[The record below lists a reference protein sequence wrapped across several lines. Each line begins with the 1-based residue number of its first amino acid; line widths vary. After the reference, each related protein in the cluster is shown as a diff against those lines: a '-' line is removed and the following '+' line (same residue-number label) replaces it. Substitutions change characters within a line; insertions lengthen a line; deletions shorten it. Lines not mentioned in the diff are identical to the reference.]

1 MIQRTIAKAVKL
13 VTIKKRLV
21 VSNILMILVPV
32 VITALIGLACVG
44 MVWYTVVHGTGFG
57 IEHNDDFYLASEGIS
72 KMAESALRGATR
84 AEQIDGLTDLSQLLD
99 KNAMSLTVD
108 ADGENLYRYGS
119 SADTDSALQN
129 AMNDLNGEGY
139 VSDGERELYAH
150 QASINGTLYRIS
162 VFASNT
168 ELPYGTLK
176 VVVALAVIILLFGIF
191 ISILLTDRFLTKFVF
206 QKIERPL
213 DMLSD
218 GVRQIRDGNLDHR
231 IVYETEDEFAP
242 ICSDFNEMAVRLKE
256 SVDLSQQHEQNRKE
270 LLAGISHDLRSP
282 LTSIRA
288 YVEGLMDGVPKT
300 PEAQRSY
307 LATIKSKAEDI
318 DRMVGELFLF
328 SKMEMGE
335 YPDHPKLLRL
345 DDELRQLVF
354 SVGPE
359 YAEKGLQI
367 ITESLV
373 PATVSADPEQ
383 LRRVLINI
391 LENSLKYKDK
401 ETGHFEISLQEEKGG
416 FRLSLCDDG
425 PGVPAESLPRL
436 FDAFY
441 RSDPARQNPNRGSGL
456 GLSIVAGAVRR
467 MNGKVHAE
475 NGKNGGLS
483 VVIWLP
489 KAKG

>member
-1 MIQRTIAKAVKL
+1 M
-13 VTIKKRLV
+13 TIKKRLV

-57 IEHNDDFYLASEGIS
+57 IEHNDDFYLASQGIS
-72 KMAESALRGATR
+72 KMAEGALRGATR
-84 AEQIDGLTDLSQLLD
+84 AEQIDRLTDLSQLLD

-108 ADGENLYRYGS
+108 ADRENLYRYGS
-119 SADTDSALQN
+119 SADADSALQN
-129 AMNDLNGEGY
+129 AMNELNGEGY
-139 VSDGERELYAH
+139 VSNGERKLYAH
-150 QASINGTLYRIS
+150 QVNINGTIYRIS
-162 VFASNT
+162 VFASRA

-176 VVVALAVIILLFGIF
+176 AVIALAVMILLFGIF
-191 ISILLTDRFLTKFVF
+191 LSILLTNRFLTKFVF

-213 DMLSD
+213 GMLSE

-256 SVDLSQQHEQNRKE
+256 SVDLTQQHEQSRKE

-288 YVEGLMDGVPKT
+288 YVEGLLDGVPKT

-307 LATIKSKAEDI
+307 LITIKNKAEDI
-318 DRMVGELFLF
+318 DRLVEELFMF
-328 SKMEMGE
+328 SKMELGE

-345 DDELRQLVF
+345 DDELRQFVS

-359 YAEKGLQI
+359 YAGKGLQI
-367 ITESLV
+367 STEALV

-383 LRRVLINI
+383 LRRVLVNI
-391 LENSLKYKDK
+391 LENSLKYKDRD
-401 ETGHFEISLQEEKGG
+401 TGRLEISLQKERGG
-416 FRLSLCDDG
+416 FRLSLSDDG

-456 GLSIVAGAVRR
+456 GLSIAAGAVRR
-467 MNGKVHAE
+467 MNGEIHAE
-475 NGKNGGLS
+475 PGKNGGLAI
-483 VVIWLP
+483 VIRLP
-489 KAKG
+489 KAEE

>member
-1 MIQRTIAKAVKL
+1 M
-13 VTIKKRLV
+13 TIKKRLV
-21 VSNILMILVPV
+21 ISNILMILVPV

-44 MVWYTVVHGTGFG
+44 MVWYTVAHGTGLG
-57 IEHNDDFYLASEGIS
+57 IEHNDDFYLASQGIS

-108 ADGENLYRYGS
+108 ADGENLYRYGN
-119 SADTDSALQN
+119 SADADSALRSAIN
-129 AMNDLNGEGY
+129 ELNGEGY
-139 VSDGERELYAH
+139 VSNGERELYAH
-150 QASINGTLYRIS
+150 QVSINGTIYRIS
-162 VFASNT
+162 IFASHA
-168 ELPYGTLK
+168 ELSYGTLK

-191 ISILLTDRFLTKFVF
+191 MSILLTNRFLTKFVF

-213 DMLSD
+213 DMLSE

-256 SVDLSQQHEQNRKE
+256 SVDLTQQHEQSRKE

-288 YVEGLMDGVPKT
+288 YVEGLLDGVPKT
-300 PEAQRSY
+300 LEAQRSY
-307 LATIKSKAEDI
+307 LETIKNKAEDI
-318 DRMVGELFLF
+318 DRLVEELFMF
-328 SKMEMGE
+328 SKMELGE

-345 DDELRQLVF
+345 DDEIRQLVS

-359 YAEKGLQI
+359 YSGKGLQI
-367 ITESLV
+367 STGTLS

-383 LRRVLINI
+383 FRRVLVNI
-391 LENSLKYKDK
+391 LENSLTYKDK
-401 ETGHFEISLQEEKGG
+401 ETGHLEISLQEEKGG

-441 RSDPARQNPNRGSGL
+441 RGDPARQNPNRGSGL

-467 MNGKVHAE
+467 MNGKIHAE
-475 NGKNGGLS
+475 PGKDGGLAI
-483 VVIWLP
+483 VIWLP
-489 KAKG
+489 KTEG

>member
-1 MIQRTIAKAVKL
+1 M
-13 VTIKKRLV
+13 TIKKRLV
-21 VSNILMILVPV
+21 ISNILMILVPV

-44 MVWYTVVHGTGFG
+44 MVWYTVAHGTGLG
-57 IEHNDDFYLASEGIS
+57 IEHNDDFYLASQGIS

-99 KNAMSLTVD
+99 KNAMSLIVD
-108 ADGENLYRYGS
+108 ADGENLYRYGN
-119 SADTDSALQN
+119 SADADSALRSAIN
-129 AMNDLNGEGY
+129 ELNGEGY
-139 VSDGERELYAH
+139 VSNGERELYAH
-150 QASINGTLYRIS
+150 QVSINGTIYRIS
-162 VFASNT
+162 IFASHA
-168 ELPYGTLK
+168 ELSYGTLK

-191 ISILLTDRFLTKFVF
+191 MSILLTNRFLTKFVF

-213 DMLSD
+213 DMLSE

-256 SVDLSQQHEQNRKE
+256 SVDLTQQHEQSRKE

-288 YVEGLMDGVPKT
+288 YVEGLLDGVPKT

-307 LATIKSKAEDI
+307 LETIKNKAEDI
-318 DRMVGELFLF
+318 DRLVEELFMF
-328 SKMEMGE
+328 SKMELGE

-345 DDELRQLVF
+345 DDEIRQFVS

-359 YAEKGLQI
+359 YSGKGLQI
-367 ITESLV
+367 FTGTLS

-383 LRRVLINI
+383 LRRVLVNI
-391 LENSLKYKDK
+391 LENSLTYKDK
-401 ETGHFEISLQEEKGG
+401 ETGHLEISLQEEKGG

-441 RSDPARQNPNRGSGL
+441 RGDPARQNPNRGSGL
-456 GLSIVAGAVRR
+456 GLSIVAGAIRR
-467 MNGKVHAE
+467 MNGKIHAE
-475 NGKNGGLS
+475 PGKDGGLAI
-483 VVIWLP
+483 VIWLP
-489 KAKG
+489 KTEG

>member
-1 MIQRTIAKAVKL
+1 
-13 VTIKKRLV
+13 
-21 VSNILMILVPV
+21 MILVPV

-44 MVWYTVVHGTGFG
+44 MVWYTVAHGTGLG
-57 IEHNDDFYLASEGIS
+57 IEHNDDFYLASQGIS

-108 ADGENLYRYGS
+108 ADGENLYRYGN
-119 SADTDSALQN
+119 SADADSALRSAIN
-129 AMNDLNGEGY
+129 ELNGEGY
-139 VSDGERELYAH
+139 VSNGERELYAH
-150 QASINGTLYRIS
+150 QVSINGTIYRIS
-162 VFASNT
+162 IFASHA
-168 ELPYGTLK
+168 ELSYGTLK

-191 ISILLTDRFLTKFVF
+191 MSILLTNRFLTKFVF

-213 DMLSD
+213 DMLSE

-256 SVDLSQQHEQNRKE
+256 SVDLTQQHEQSRKE

-288 YVEGLMDGVPKT
+288 YVEGLLDGVPKT

-307 LATIKSKAEDI
+307 LETIKNKAEDI
-318 DRMVGELFLF
+318 DRLVEELFMF
-328 SKMEMGE
+328 SKMELGE

-345 DDELRQLVF
+345 DDEIRQLVS

-359 YAEKGLQI
+359 YSGKGLQI
-367 ITESLV
+367 STGTLS

-383 LRRVLINI
+383 IRRVLVNI

-401 ETGHFEISLQEEKGG
+401 ETGRLEISLREEKGG
-416 FRLSLCDDG
+416 FALTLCDDG
-425 PGVPAESLPRL
+425 PGVPPESLPRL

-441 RSDPARQNPNRGSGL
+441 RGDPARQNPNRGSGL
-456 GLSIVAGAVRR
+456 GLSIVAGAVRH
-467 MNGKVHAE
+467 MNGKIHAE
-475 NGKNGGLS
+475 PGKDGGLAI
-483 VVIWLP
+483 VIWLP
-489 KAKG
+489 KAEE